1 MALEC
6 VNEEFQH
13 FFVVDTPPSTPIKK
27 KKKSIFYKLLVSLLR
42 VLVPRP
48 SCLSSV

>member
-13 FFVVDTPPSTPIKK
+13 YFVVDTPPSTPVKK
-27 KKKSIFYKLLVSLLR
+27 KKKSVLNYFIKLFT
-42 VLVPRP
+42 PK
-48 SCLSSV
+48 CLSMSR

>member
-13 FFVVDTPPSTPIKK
+13 FFIVDTPPSTPVK
-27 KKKSIFYKLLVSLLR
+27 KKKSKLLASLASLILNIKIY
-42 VLVPRP
+42 VLYK
-48 SCLSSV
+48 